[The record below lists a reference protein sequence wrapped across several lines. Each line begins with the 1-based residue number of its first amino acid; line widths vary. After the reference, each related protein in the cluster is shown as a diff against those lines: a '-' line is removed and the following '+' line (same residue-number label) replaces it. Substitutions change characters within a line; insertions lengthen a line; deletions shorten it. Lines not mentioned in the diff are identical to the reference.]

1 MALVLGITPQEFKL
15 NPFEDAAGWELTDEG
30 KKKANDNFKI
40 KCGNWKK
47 NGFS

>member
-30 KKKANDNFKI
+30 KKKACF
-40 KCGNWKK
+40 
-47 NGFS
+47 FTPHLSTP